1 MASTEEVKKL
11 RDQTGA
17 GMMNC
22 KEALEEADGDME
34 EAKEIL
40 RKKGIAEATEQG
52 GTAAEGRIESYIHG
66 DGDVGVLL
74 EVNTETDFS
83 AKNDEFKQL
92 VKDIAMHI
100 AAMGPDYVSRDDVPE
115 EVIEDEKEV
124 YAEQM
129 RDQGK
134 PEDIIEDIVEGK
146 LDKFYSEVC
155 LMEQEFVKNEDKTI
169 EELVKEKAG
178 EIGENIQVRRFTRYE
193 VGEGIETE
201 DEDFAEEV
209 EEQL

>member
-1 MASTEEVKKL
+1 MSSTEEIKKL
-11 RDQTGA
+11 RSQTGA

-52 GTAAEGRIESYIHG
+52 GTAAEGRVASYIHG
-66 DGDVGVLL
+66 DGDVGVLV
-74 EVNTETDFS
+74 EINTETDFT
-83 AKNDEFKQL
+83 AKNDEFKEL
-92 VKDIAMHI
+92 VKDVAMHI
-100 AAMGPDYVSRDDVPE
+100 AAINPDYVAREDVPQ
-115 EVIEDEKEV
+115 EVIEEEQEV

-129 RDQGK
+129 RNQGK
-134 PEDIIEDIVEGK
+134 PEDIIDDIVEGK
-146 LDKFYSEVC
+146 MDKFYSKVC
-155 LMEQEFVKNEDKTI
+155 LMEQEFVKDEDKTI

-178 EIGENIQVRRFTRYE
+178 EIGENIQVRRFVRYE

-201 DEDFAEEV
+201 SEDFAEEV